1 MLQEHVR
8 RPCLARVGCKCCY
21 EQYLAKYEMARREK
35 RKTLRAAAAPNVYPN
50 SPLAEVVFEL
60 RFPGELAVECRRDE
74 YYATIRGDFPYVWVP
89 DVEAGKPPALQPY
102 QFKSEGDAQAVM
114 AAINRFAYSTKQ
126 YDGFAR
132 FKPRALE
139 LAEGFCD
146 RFGIHKL
153 NRIGLRYINIIPFVR
168 DAGRIPWQQ
177 YFTVRMSLPAGA
189 FDCLTGVNIA
199 YEAKC
204 DVGTITTRIACV
216 RSDEA
221 AEAFLLDFDFA
232 KTESVTTAGLSAAI
246 QEAHDETK
254 RVFQEIVSEQYK
266 AVMRGEAI
274 E

>member
-1 MLQEHVR
+1 M
-8 RPCLARVGCKCCY
+8 
-21 EQYLAKYEMARREK
+21 AKRQGK
-35 RKTLRAAAAPNVYPN
+35 KTPRAATEPDVYRN

-60 RFPGELAVECRRDE
+60 RFGGEPAIECRRDE

-89 DVEAGKPPALQPY
+89 DVEVGKPPALQPY
-102 QFKSEGDAQAVM
+102 QFKSEGDTHTVM
-114 AAINRFAYSTKQ
+114 AAINRFAYSTKR
-126 YDGFAR
+126 YEGFAR
-132 FKPRALE
+132 FKPRVLQ

-146 RFGIHKL
+146 RFGIRKL

-177 YFTVRMSLPAGA
+177 YFTVRMNLPANA
-189 FDCLTGVNIA
+189 FDCMTSVNVA

-204 DVGTITTRIACV
+204 SVGTITTRIACV
-216 RSDEA
+216 RSDKA
-221 AEAFLLDFDFA
+221 DEAFLLDFDFA
-232 KTESVTTAGLSAAI
+232 KTEGVTTAGLSAAI

-254 RVFQEIVSEQYK
+254 RVFQEIVSDQYK

>member
-1 MLQEHVR
+1 M
-8 RPCLARVGCKCCY
+8 G
-21 EQYLAKYEMARREK
+21 K
-35 RKTLRAAAAPNVYPN
+35 RQGKKALRAAAGPDVYPN

-60 RFPGELAVECRRDE
+60 RFPGEPAVECRRDE

-89 DVEAGKPPALQPY
+89 DVEVGKPTALQPY
-102 QFKSEGDAQAVM
+102 QFKSEGDTHTVM
-114 AAINRFAYSTKQ
+114 AAINRFAYSTKR

-139 LAEGFCD
+139 LAAGFCD
-146 RFGIHKL
+146 RFGIRKL

-168 DAGRIPWQQ
+168 DAGHIPWQQ
-177 YFTVRMSLPAGA
+177 YFTVRMSLPASA
-189 FDCLTGVNIA
+189 FDCLTGVSIA
-199 YEAKC
+199 YEAKR
-204 DVGTITTRIACV
+204 DVGTITARIACV
-216 RSDEA
+216 RSDKA

-232 KTESVTTAGLSAAI
+232 KTEAMRTDGLSAAL

-254 RVFQEIVSEQYK
+254 RVFQEIVSDQYK